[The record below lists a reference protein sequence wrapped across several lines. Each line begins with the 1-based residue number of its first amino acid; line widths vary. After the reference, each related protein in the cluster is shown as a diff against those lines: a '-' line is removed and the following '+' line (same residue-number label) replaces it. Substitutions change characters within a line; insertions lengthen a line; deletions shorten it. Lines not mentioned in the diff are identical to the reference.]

1 MSRIS
6 TKTLIQLCRRVGTSM
21 RAGVEPRRLWE
32 TEARHATGAL
42 KRAIE
47 RVKDGVLRG
56 ESVADPMRA
65 CEGYFPPLVT
75 EMVDV
80 GEKTGNVDAVLFRL
94 ADHYEHQSQLTRGF
108 LFGIAWPALQLAMGI
123 FVIGVLILILGAL
136 DARSIGSGEPIDVL
150 GIGLRGVSGAIAFWM
165 ICGLLIG
172 SLTLGVLAVVRGWLG
187 PTPMALAM
195 RVPMLGTALANL
207 ALARLTWS
215 LAMALDAGIDA
226 RRSMELA
233 VRATQNPLFMS
244 REEVL
249 TSAIARNRQF
259 HEAFEEA
266 GCFPAEFLQMME
278 TAEISGTTS
287 ESMQALCKEYEE
299 RARSGLRWLTWLTGI
314 GIWMFI
320 GAVLIV
326 VIFRLFMVLY
336 LGPIN
341 DALEM
346 TKHPGRI

>member
-1 MSRIS
+1 
-6 TKTLIQLCRRVGTSM
+6 
-21 RAGVEPRRLWE
+21 
-32 TEARHATGAL
+32 
-42 KRAIE
+42 
-47 RVKDGVLRG
+47 
-56 ESVADPMRA
+56 
-65 CEGYFPPLVT
+65 
-75 EMVDV
+75 
-80 GEKTGNVDAVLFRL
+80 
-94 ADHYEHQSQLTRGF
+94 
-108 LFGIAWPALQLAMGI
+108 
-123 FVIGVLILILGAL
+123 
-136 DARSIGSGEPIDVL
+136 
-150 GIGLRGVSGAIAFWM
+150 
-165 ICGLLIG
+165 
-172 SLTLGVLAVVRGWLG
+172 
-187 PTPMALAM
+187 MALAM

-244 REEVL
+244 CEEVL
-249 TSAIARNRQF
+249 TGAIARNRQF